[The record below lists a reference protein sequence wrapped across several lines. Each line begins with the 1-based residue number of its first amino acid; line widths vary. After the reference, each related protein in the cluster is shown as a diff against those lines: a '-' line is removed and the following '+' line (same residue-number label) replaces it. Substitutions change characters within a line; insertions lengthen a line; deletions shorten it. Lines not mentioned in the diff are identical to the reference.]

1 MGWNKEKLVLST
13 WLPCTH
19 VTAMAALCLPIAQG
33 RMASARRFRP
43 GKCAVNGYPS
53 VTSCAWG
60 VRMDVLLNLIK
71 EDSLF
76 FAHLYEYH
84 LIHPFFGYR
93 ARLLRLLEFAFELL
107 YSFMFGNPWLQLQH
121 CWLKWTTSLTTPAHM
136 AYEQQNVELKLF
148 PQFRVAPCFF
158 FFSFMRCPSFAFG
171 VP

>member
-1 MGWNKEKLVLST
+1 MRAVKYLESNEGMGWNKEKLVLST

-19 VTAMAALCLPIAQG
+19 VTAMSALCLPIAQG

-76 FAHLYEYH
+76 FAHLYEYITSV
-84 LIHPFFGYR
+84 L
-93 ARLLRLLEFAFELL
+93 
-107 YSFMFGNPWLQLQH
+107 WLQG
-121 CWLKWTTSLTTPAHM
+121 TPLAT
-136 AYEQQNVELKLF
+136 
-148 PQFRVAPCFF
+148 P
-158 FFSFMRCPSFAFG
+158 
-171 VP
+171 